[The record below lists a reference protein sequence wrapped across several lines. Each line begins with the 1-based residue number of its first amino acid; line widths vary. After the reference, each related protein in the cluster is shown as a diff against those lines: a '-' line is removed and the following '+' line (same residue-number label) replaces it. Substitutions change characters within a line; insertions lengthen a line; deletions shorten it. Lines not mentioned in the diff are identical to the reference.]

1 MSDIYLSRAATEM
14 FSGFQVGG
22 TRRPRHA
29 DQDTT
34 STPATV
40 PPDTLSPT
48 APLSSRE
55 SVDVSDPPLRRGRG
69 RPRKQ
74 VVAQPSPP
82 PAPGLPPTQASTEQP
97 PTVPSP
103 TPPTL
108 FFDMVIHILLP
119 DKVSRTANRKT
130 KTSKQDPLTYGPLS
144 VPLLVEWNELL
155 AEVASTL
162 ATTPNQLVITSFA
175 WRLIKPANSPFM
187 PLTTAQGLPALVRQL
202 TSKAAK
208 QDGSACIVLRML
220 PPTAAPTLVSTLFI
234 F

>member
-1 MSDIYLSRAATEM
+1 M
-14 FSGFQVGG
+14 FLGFQIGG
-22 TRRPRHA
+22 TRRPRHS

-34 STPATV
+34 STPATA
-40 PPDTLSPT
+40 PPDTLSPA
-48 APLSSRE
+48 APPS
-55 SVDVSDPPLRRGRG
+55 SVDISDPPLRRGRG

-97 PTVPSP
+97 PTIPSP

-144 VPLLVEWNELL
+144 VPLSVEWNELL

-162 ATTPNQLVITSFA
+162 ATTPNQLVVTSFA

-220 PPTAAPTLVSTLFI
+220 PPTAAPTLVSTFI
-234 F
+234 IF